1 MCPEAATT
9 TFYFIFPLWHG
20 GLSASLFSVVGAIA
34 AIAAAV
40 IVEKISDTEAAAA
53 MGELRVQF
61 THNGRGGG
69 GDNGGRRQRRGRRAL
84 VGLFN
89 KGSQMWES
97 GIFTLNRLWASVFL
111 QGRSPG
117 FWTSFT
123 TAQLDQTC
131 GVHLVSHLD
140 GRK

>member
-1 MCPEAATT
+1 MAA
-9 TFYFIFPLWHG
+9 
-20 GLSASLFSVVGAIA
+20 SASLFSVVG

-53 MGELRVQF
+53 AMGELRVQF
-61 THNGRGGG
+61 THNGRGG

-89 KGSQMWES
+89 KGSQMRKVVYS
-97 GIFTLNRLWASVFL
+97 LCVNRLWASVFL

>member
-1 MCPEAATT
+1 MAASP
-9 TFYFIFPLWHG
+9 PL
-20 GLSASLFSVVGAIA
+20 SLFSVVG

-40 IVEKISDTEAAAA
+40 IVEKISDTEAEAA

-61 THNGRGGG
+61 THSGRG